1 MSLAS
6 QTKVLALGAK
16 EAPSKRGRGARN
28 RIIVVTA
35 LLIFVLIVGALTR
48 GTTPMLQSVVD
59 GLRLGLVLALIGVG
73 LSLIFSTTGIFNFA
87 QGEFATLGAG
97 VALALNA
104 GVGMPVIPAIG
115 IAVVAGAVFGI
126 MSEKLL
132 WKPLRARK
140 VDTIST
146 LVVAIGLGI
155 ALRNLFL
162 ALMGGSSRSYTEFAV
177 QDPLNFGGVSITP
190 KALASI
196 VVSLVALGLLALFL
210 KRTRAGQAIRAVAD
224 DPTLASATGIATG
237 RQLILVWA
245 IGSALAA
252 LGGTLLGLVE
262 QVRWDM
268 GNQVLLLVMA
278 GVTVGGLGTVLG
290 AVIGSVLIEIVTQ
303 ASTLWIPAELKYVTA
318 LAVLVLILLLRPQGL
333 FGRRERIG

>member
-1 MSLAS
+1 MTSPN
-6 QTKVLALGAK
+6 QTKALALSAGAPRSRVN
-16 EAPSKRGRGARN
+16 AVRLRITAVAGVVLVLLVAGA
-28 RIIVVTA
+28 V
-35 LLIFVLIVGALTR
+35 TR
-48 GTTPMLQSVVD
+48 GLVPMLQSVVD

-104 GVGMPVIPAIG
+104 GLGLPVILS
-115 IAVVAGAVFGI
+115 IAVAVIAGAVFGVA
-126 MSEKLL
+126 SEKLL
-132 WKPLRARK
+132 WKPLRARR

-162 ALMGGSSRSYTEFAV
+162 ALMGGSNRSYTEFAV
-177 QDPLNFGGVSITP
+177 QTPLQWGGVSITP

-196 VVSLVALGLLALFL
+196 LICVAALGLLGLFL

-224 DPTLASATGIATG
+224 DPTLAAATGIATG
-237 RQLILVWA
+237 RQLTLVWA
-245 IGSALAA
+245 IGSALSA
-252 LGGTLLGLVE
+252 LGGCLLGLVE

-268 GNQVLLLVMA
+268 GNQVLLLVIA

-290 AVIGSVLIEIVTQ
+290 AVIGSILIGVATQ

-318 LAVLVLILLLRPQGL
+318 LALLVLILLLRPQGL

>member
-1 MSLAS
+1 MTSS
-6 QTKVLALGAK
+6 SPTKAFVW
-16 EAPSKRGRGARN
+16 GARTQPRPRRTAARR
-28 RIIVVTA
+28 RIVAVTA
-35 LLIFVLIVGALTR
+35 AIVLMLIAGAVTR
-48 GTTPMLQSVVD
+48 GTAPMLQSVVD

-104 GVGMPVIPAIG
+104 GFGLPLIPS
-115 IAVVAGAVFGI
+115 IAVAVGLGAVFGVA
-126 MSEKLL
+126 SEKLL
-132 WKPLRARK
+132 WKPLRARR
-140 VDTIST
+140 VDSIST

-162 ALMGGSSRSYTEFAV
+162 ALMGGSSSSYTEFAV
-177 QDPLNFGGVSITP
+177 QEPFHWGGVSITP

-196 VVSLVALGLLALFL
+196 VVSLAALGLLALFL
-210 KRTRAGQAIRAVAD
+210 KRTRAGQALRAVAD
-224 DPTLASATGIATG
+224 DPTLAAATGISTE
-237 RQLILVWA
+237 RQLTMVWA

-290 AVIGSVLIEIVTQ
+290 AVIGSVLIGIATQ

-318 LAVLVLILLLRPQGL
+318 LVFLILILLLRPQGL
-333 FGRRERIG
+333 FGRRERVG